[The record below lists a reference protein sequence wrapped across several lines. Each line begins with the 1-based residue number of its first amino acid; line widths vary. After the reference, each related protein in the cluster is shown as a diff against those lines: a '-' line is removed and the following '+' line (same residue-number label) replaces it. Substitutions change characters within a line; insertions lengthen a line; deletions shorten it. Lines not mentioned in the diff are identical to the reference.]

1 LLATAFLTA
10 LAPALAEGAP
20 RALAAAWRDSARG
33 LRTRQAFRDGAEEA
47 ADAEHLRAGDCVVVA
62 AGETIPCDGE
72 VLEGAAT
79 VDESALT
86 GESAPVLREAAA
98 PRARVVGGA
107 RVLSDRLKIRV
118 DGAPGEGLLGRL
130 AGRLEP
136 SLGRM
141 AGREAALAAAA
152 LVPAALILASGLRGA
167 AAPDLPAALGA
178 AAAAALIL
186 PTTLTALGGAAGS
199 LGLRR
204 LLRRGLL
211 ARDAA
216 AVGAVARAQT
226 LIVEESAAVSGRR
239 RAVEFVA
246 APGIPDATLADAAQ
260 LASLIDESPEGRSI
274 VALAKS
280 KGLRGRRLADMT
292 AGRFVLLPPHT
303 GVSGCD
309 DGELIYR
316 KGPAAAIAG
325 AVGGYSPELASA
337 IDRVRRTGG
346 EAVAVAVGGRAFG
359 VVNMREPEGRGL
371 RDVLGRL
378 RAAGLRAVL
387 AVRADSAASRAL
399 AVEVGA
405 DECAVAASPAAREA
419 LVEREKA
426 AGRRTA
432 AAGDAASDAAL
443 LAKCDAAFARGLR
456 ATPGAEAAVL
466 DLAEDPIQAA
476 AAVEDARAAR
486 RARAA
491 LDAAAWLCDAA
502 KGAAAAALL
511 LRLLNPGAP
520 AGLFA
525 SAPSAALA
533 LGLTAFG
540 LAPLL
545 ALTALALAGRL

>member
-1 LLATAFLTA
+1 MLATAFLTA